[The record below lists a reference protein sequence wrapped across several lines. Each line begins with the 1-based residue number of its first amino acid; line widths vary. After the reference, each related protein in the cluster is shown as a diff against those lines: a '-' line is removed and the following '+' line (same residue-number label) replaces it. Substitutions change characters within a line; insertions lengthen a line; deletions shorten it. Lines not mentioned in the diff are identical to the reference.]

1 MEIISAPGALLN
13 LCERKLTLH
22 FAKPGASNANEL
34 SHCRLTQFLG
44 TEATINIT
52 QRRAHFRIT

>member
-1 MEIISAPGALLN
+1 MEINSAPGALLN
-13 LCERKLTLH
+13 LCERKLTQH

-52 QRRAHFRIT
+52 Q